1 MKTLLLKRV
10 LLDERVQQIKEATQV
25 LIATEYDGVKVS
37 VNLQRVDD
45 LWERYEQLQ
54 EQIVEKCATE
64 DERSD
69 LISHQ
74 ATFEETIVAVKT
86 ALLTVQNRFS
96 SPLHGAPNGVQNGAD
111 AIQLLAEQQ
120 AEFLRVVSTTFQPHA
135 ESTSVGNSLP
145 RIDLKLPRMNLPT
158 FDGDILKWASFH
170 DLFDSAI
177 HRNVS
182 LQDSQK
188 LYFLKTNLSGEAAA
202 LISHL
207 KIEDGNYEP
216 ALEKLKQRYNKPLE
230 AAAKHIDRFLNQTP
244 MNRPSADG
252 LRLLHDV
259 SDEVIR
265 ALGALQQDSRDI
277 WLIHILVS
285 KLDSETKQLWCQKR
299 AECNEDELTLV
310 TFSNIQKLCAYK
322 DR

>member
-1 MKTLLLKRV
+1 MKTLLLKRI
-10 LLDERVQQIKEATQV
+10 LLDERVQQIKEAPQA

-64 DERSD
+64 DER
-69 LISHQ
+69 
-74 ATFEETIVAVKT
+74 K
-86 ALLTVQNRFS
+86 
-96 SPLHGAPNGVQNGAD
+96 
-111 AIQLLAEQQ
+111 
-120 AEFLRVVSTTFQPHA
+120 STTV
-135 ESTSVGNSLP
+135 SNSLP

-182 LQDSQK
+182 LQESQK
-188 LYFLKTNLSGEAAA
+188 LYFLKTNLSDEAAA
-202 LISHL
+202 LISHF

-230 AAAKHIDRFLNQTP
+230 AAANQIDRFLNQTP

-259 SDEVIR
+259 SDEMIR
-265 ALGALQQDSRDI
+265 ALDALQQDSRDI

-285 KLDSETKQLWCQKR
+285 KLDSETKHLWCQKR
-299 AECNEDELTLV
+299 AECNENKLTLV
-310 TFSNIQKLCAYK
+310 RFLKFIDDQSSVLLMAKRDCTKSRFEKEAPRSKGVALEQQSTPTM
-322 DR
+322 